1 MISKNMMIATGAGL
15 LAQLAM
21 VLIGHSDAGIA
32 ALFAPLGIGISLVAG
47 ALYAWLA
54 RPSVRQGALGGA
66 IAGGV
71 CALLGIAVSF
81 AMGDVTAFI
90 LLAGTLSSA
99 VGGAI
104 GGAIVAAVRKG
115 APA

>member
-1 MISKNMMIATGAGL
+1 MMNRNMMIATGLGL
-15 LAQLAM
+15 AAQLAM
-21 VLIGHSDAGIA
+21 VLVGHTNAGVA
-32 ALFAPLGIGISLVAG
+32 ALFAPLGVGISLVAG

-54 RPSVRQGALGGA
+54 RPGVGPGAVGGA
-66 IAGGV
+66 IAGGL
-71 CALLGIAVSF
+71 CALIGIAVSF
-81 AMGDVTAFI
+81 ALGDVTAFI

-104 GGAIVAAVRKG
+104 GGALVAAVRR

>member
-1 MISKNMMIATGAGL
+1 MNRNMMMATGLGL
-15 LAQLAM
+15 VAQLAM
-21 VLIGHSDAGIA
+21 VLIGHNDAGVA
-32 ALFAPLGIGISLVAG
+32 ALFAPLGIAISLVAG

-54 RPSVRQGALGGA
+54 RPSLGQGALGGA

-71 CALLGIAVSF
+71 CALLGIAVSC
-81 AMGDVTAFI
+81 ALGDVTPFI

-104 GGAIVAAVRKG
+104 GGAVVAALRRK
-115 APA
+115 AAA